1 MNATLYKQR
10 PSARKAGVEGYIIS
24 DAKSA
29 RFFNQNHDLVTS
41 LEAPELKFISAD
53 SLMLRGFEPAGFTVS
68 KVQKL
73 VYQEWLLR
81 LE

>member
-1 MNATLYKQR
+1 MNAILYKQK
-10 PSARKAGVEGYIIS
+10 PSPRKTGVTGYINS

-29 RFFNQNHDLVTS
+29 RFYDPTHNLVAT

-53 SLMLRGFEPAGFTVS
+53 SLMLRGFEPAGFTVG

-81 LE
+81 FE